1 MTENRLYSDLSGYYD
16 LLCSE
21 IDYAEQSTAA
31 LRIHQA
37 FGDGG
42 LEYLDL
48 ACGTGPHIEQFIRS
62 GYTATG
68 LDLNAAMLALAA
80 NRCEQAEFSL
90 QNMSDFSFEKN
101 FDLVTCFLYSIH
113 YCYPS
118 SSLLSMFERT
128 FSALNPGGVFCFD
141 AVDKNKIAND
151 SGITHR
157 LHQDSV
163 EFAFQSRWQYP
174 GVGDAM
180 KLFLYIERGSGAE
193 QQHWEDQHTMCAVD
207 VRFLT
212 YELTRLG
219 FEVTVLERDFTR
231 LIPWD
236 GISGNVLVVC
246 VKP

>member
-21 IDYAEQSTAA
+21 IDYVEQSAAA

-37 FGDGG
+37 FGAGG

-48 ACGTGPHIEQFIRS
+48 ACGTGPHIEQFIRY
-62 GYTATG
+62 GYRSTG
-68 LDLNAAMLALAA
+68 LDLNAAMLTLAA
-80 NRCEQAEFSL
+80 RRCTQAEFSL
-90 QNMSDFSFEKN
+90 QNMSDFSFAKK

-118 SSLLSMFERT
+118 SRLLSAFERT
-128 FSALNPGGVFCFD
+128 FSALNSGGVFCFD
-141 AVDKNKIAND
+141 AVNKNKIAND
-151 SGITHR
+151 AGIKHR
-157 LHQDSV
+157 LNKDGV

-174 GVGDAM
+174 VAGDAM
-180 KLFLYIERGSGAE
+180 KLVLNIERGIGAE
-193 QQHWEDQHTMCAVD
+193 QQFWQDEHTMCAVD
-207 VRFLT
+207 VQFLT

-219 FEVTVLERDFTR
+219 FEVTMLERDFTR

-246 VKP
+246 VKL